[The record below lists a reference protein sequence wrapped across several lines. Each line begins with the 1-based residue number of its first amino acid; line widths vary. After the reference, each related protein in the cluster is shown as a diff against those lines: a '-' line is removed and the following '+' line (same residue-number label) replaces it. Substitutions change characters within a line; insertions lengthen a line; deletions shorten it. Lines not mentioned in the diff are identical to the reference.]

1 MSRALPEMSV
11 QKKVTLEKV
20 ALGYI
25 SAVHGIKGWVKVHS
39 WTRPMEAILSYQ
51 PWLLGDQQKSVKI
64 LDGRKQGKGL
74 VVCLPGIKDREQA
87 ITLVG
92 QQIFVRRDQ
101 MPATAENE
109 YYWSDLEG
117 LEVHTTKGELLG
129 KVERL
134 METGA
139 NDVLVIRGQR
149 EHLVPF
155 VQGQYVTRVDLDNG
169 LIEVDWDPD
178 F

>member
-1 MSRALPEMSV
+1 MSTDK
-11 QKKVTLEKV
+11 QV

-25 SAVHGIKGWVKVHS
+25 SAVHGIKGWVKIHS
-39 WTRPMEAILSYQ
+39 WTRPLEAILDYQ
-51 PWLLGDQQKSVKI
+51 PWLLGKEQKPVSI
-64 LDGRKQGKGL
+64 LDGRKQGKSL
-74 VVCLPGIKDREQA
+74 VALLPGTNDREQA
-87 ITLVG
+87 SEFVG
-92 QQIFVRRDQ
+92 QKIFVERKQLPETGPD
-101 MPATAENE
+101 E

-117 LEVHTTKGELLG
+117 LEVHTLDGEILG
-129 KVERL
+129 RVDRL

-155 VQGQYVTRVDLDNG
+155 IQGQFVRRIDLETGRID
-169 LIEVDWDPD
+169 VDWDPE

>member
-1 MSRALPEMSV
+1 MSADK
-11 QKKVTLEKV
+11 QI

-39 WTRPMEAILSYQ
+39 WTRPMEAILEYQ
-51 PWLLGDQQKSVKI
+51 PWLLGEDKRPVKI
-64 LDGRKQGKGL
+64 IDGRKQGKGL
-74 VVCLPGIKDREQA
+74 AALLPGFEDREQA
-87 ITLVG
+87 ATLVG
-92 QQIFVRRDQ
+92 LQIFVRRDQ
-101 MPATAENE
+101 LPATAADE

-117 LEVHTTKGELLG
+117 LEVHTTKGEVLG
-129 KVERL
+129 RVERL

-139 NDVLVIRGQR
+139 NDVLVIRGER

-155 VQGQYVTRVDLDNG
+155 IQGQYITRVDLEDG
-169 LIEVDWDPD
+169 LIEVDWDPE

>member
-1 MSRALPEMSV
+1 MSAH
-11 QKKVTLEKV
+11 KHV

-39 WTRPMEAILSYQ
+39 WTRPMEGILEYQ
-51 PWLLGDQQKSVKI
+51 PWLLGVEKSPVNI
-64 LDGRKQGKGL
+64 IDGRKQGKGL
-74 VVCLPGIKDREQA
+74 VALLPGFEDREQA
-87 ITLVG
+87 VTLVG
-92 QQIFVRRDQ
+92 QQIFVGREQ
-101 MPATAENE
+101 LPATVEGE

-117 LEVHTTKGELLG
+117 LEVHTTKGDVLG
-129 KVERL
+129 RVERL

-139 NDVLVIRGQR
+139 NDVLIIRGQR

-155 VQGQYVTRVDLDNG
+155 IQGQYVTRVDLEDG
-169 LIEVDWDPD
+169 VIEVDWDPE

>member
-1 MSRALPEMSV
+1 MSDHDL
-11 QKKVTLEKV
+11 V

-39 WTRPMEAILSYQ
+39 WTRPMEAILDYQ
-51 PWLLGDQQKSVKI
+51 PWLLGEDKSPVKI
-64 LDGRKQGKGL
+64 VDGRKQGKGL
-74 VVCLPGIKDREQA
+74 AALLPGFNDREEAA
-87 ITLVG
+87 ILVG
-92 QQIFVRRDQ
+92 SQIFIRRDQ
-101 MPATAENE
+101 LPATDENE

-117 LEVHTTKGELLG
+117 LEVHTINGELLG
-129 KVERL
+129 CVESL

-149 EHLVPF
+149 QHLVPF
-155 VQGQYVTRVDLDNG
+155 IQGQYVKHVDLESG
-169 LIEVDWDPD
+169 LIEVDWDPE

>member
-1 MSRALPEMSV
+1 MSTDK
-11 QKKVTLEKV
+11 QV

-25 SAVHGIKGWVKVHS
+25 SAVHGIKGWVKIHS
-39 WTRPMEAILSYQ
+39 WTRPIEAILDYQ
-51 PWLLGDQQKSVKI
+51 PWLLGKEQKPVSI
-64 LDGRKQGKGL
+64 LDGRKQGKSL
-74 VVCLPGIKDREQA
+74 VAFLPGTNDREQA
-87 ITLVG
+87 SEFVG
-92 QQIFVRRDQ
+92 QKIFVERKQLPETGPD
-101 MPATAENE
+101 E

-117 LEVHTTKGELLG
+117 LEVHTLDGEILG
-129 KVERL
+129 RVDRL

-155 VQGQYVTRVDLDNG
+155 IQGQFVRRIDLETGRID
-169 LIEVDWDPD
+169 VDWDPE

>member
-1 MSRALPEMSV
+1 MSENYI
-11 QKKVTLEKV
+11 

-39 WTRPMEAILSYQ
+39 WTRPMEAIFDYQ
-51 PWLLGDQQKSVKI
+51 PWLLGDDHKSVNI
-64 LDGRKQGKGL
+64 VDGRKQGKGL
-74 VVCLPGIKDREQA
+74 AALLPGMADREQA
-87 ITLVG
+87 IALIG
-92 QQIFVRRDQ
+92 QQISVSRDQ
-101 MPATAENE
+101 MPAAGKDE

-117 LEVHTTKGELLG
+117 LEVHTLKGEVLG
-129 KVERL
+129 RVDRL

-139 NDVLVIRGQR
+139 NDVLIIRGER

-155 VQGQYVTRVDLDNG
+155 IQGQFVINIDLAGGRMD
-169 LIEVDWDPD
+169 VDWDPD

>member
-1 MSRALPEMSV
+1 MGADKL
-11 QKKVTLEKV
+11 L

-39 WTRPMEAILSYQ
+39 WTRPMEAILDYQ
-51 PWLLGDQQKSVKI
+51 PWLLGEDKRPVKI
-64 LDGRKQGKGL
+64 IDGRKQGKGL
-74 VVCLPGIKDREQA
+74 AALLPGFEDREQA
-87 ITLVG
+87 ATLVG
-92 QQIFVRRDQ
+92 LQIFVRRDQ
-101 MPATAENE
+101 LPATAKDE

-117 LEVHTTKGELLG
+117 LDVHTTKGEVLG
-129 KVERL
+129 RVERL

-139 NDVLVIRGQR
+139 NDVLVIRGER

-155 VQGQYVTRVDLDNG
+155 IQGQYVTRVDLEAG
-169 LIEVDWDPD
+169 LIEVDWDPE

>member
-1 MSRALPEMSV
+1 MSAHKQL
-11 QKKVTLEKV
+11 

-39 WTRPMEAILSYQ
+39 WTRPMEAILEYQ
-51 PWLLGDQQKSVKI
+51 PWLLGKDKRPVKI
-64 LDGRKQGKGL
+64 VDGRKQGKGL
-74 VVCLPGIKDREQA
+74 VAWLPGYDDRELA
-87 ITLVG
+87 ATLVG
-92 QQIFVRRDQ
+92 QQIFVGRDQ
-101 MPATAENE
+101 LPAAAEDE

-117 LEVHTTKGELLG
+117 LEVHTIKGELLG
-129 KVERL
+129 RVEKL

-139 NDVLVIRGQR
+139 NDVLVIRGKR

-155 VQGQYVTRVDLDNG
+155 VQGQYVKHVDLENG
-169 LIEVDWDPD
+169 LIEVDWDPE

>member
-1 MSRALPEMSV
+1 MGAD
-11 QKKVTLEKV
+11 KKI

-39 WTRPMEAILSYQ
+39 WTRPMEAILKYQ
-51 PWLLGDQQKSVKI
+51 PWLLGEEESPVTI
-64 LDGRKQGKGL
+64 VDGRKQGKGL
-74 VVCLPGIKDREQA
+74 VALLPGFEDRELA
-87 ITLVG
+87 ATLVG
-92 QQIFVRRDQ
+92 QQIFVGRDQ
-101 MPATAENE
+101 LPPTAEDE

-117 LEVHTTKGELLG
+117 LQVYTIDGELLG
-129 KVERL
+129 RVEKL

-139 NDVLVIRGQR
+139 NDVLVVRGRR

-155 VQGQYVTRVDLDNG
+155 VQGQFVKHVDLEKG
-169 LIEVDWDPD
+169 LIEVDWDPE